1 MADES
6 GMYEGKVKGSPVK
19 LQIAE
24 NGLLVFDKNGHGIIW
39 EYKAL
44 LGWDATRKGVELD
57 TVDGTTV
64 RIVCSNQ
71 MVICALMTERAL
83 AMAGSVPGPSR
94 DRGFSERSLKLTG
107 PLPTYLHA
115 VSVEWSECFPTL
127 LNPWLAE
134 TTSLPQVGCA
144 ARSDS
149 RRTGGSSGGGGRA
162 RGGSAR
168 DPD

>member
-71 MVICALMTERAL
+71 MVICALMTEKAM
-83 AMAGSVPGPSR
+83 AMAGSVAGRLR
-94 DRGFSERSLKLTG
+94 DRGFRAFTKTHWASSYVPISIPFLW
-107 PLPTYLHA
+107 
-115 VSVEWSECFPTL
+115 SVL
-127 LNPWLAE
+127 
-134 TTSLPQVGCA
+134 
-144 ARSDS
+144 
-149 RRTGGSSGGGGRA
+149 
-162 RGGSAR
+162 SAFI
-168 DPD
+168 PS

>member
-71 MVICALMTERAL
+71 MVICALMTEKAM
-83 AMAGSVPGPSR
+83 AMAGSVAGRLR
-94 DRGFSERSLKLTG
+94 DRGFRAFTKTHWASS
-107 PLPTYLHA
+107 Y
-115 VSVEWSECFPTL
+115 VSPYRFCGVF
-127 LNPWLAE
+127 
-134 TTSLPQVGCA
+134 
-144 ARSDS
+144 
-149 RRTGGSSGGGGRA
+149 
-162 RGGSAR
+162 
-168 DPD
+168 